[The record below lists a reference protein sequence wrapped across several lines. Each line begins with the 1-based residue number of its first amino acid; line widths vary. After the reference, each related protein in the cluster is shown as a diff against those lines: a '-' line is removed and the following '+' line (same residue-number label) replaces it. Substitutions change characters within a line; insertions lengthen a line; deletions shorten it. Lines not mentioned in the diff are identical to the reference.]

1 MHKEIFPDEPI
12 PQDDELFSDVFENRQ
27 NDRRKEPSEGYA
39 YVSVVGWF
47 DRREQT
53 RRKDDHYP
61 F

>member
-1 MHKEIFPDEPI
+1 MTNEIFPDEQI
-12 PQDDELFSDVFENRQ
+12 PQDDEIFSDVFENRQ
-27 NDRRKEPSEGYA
+27 SDRRKEPSEGYA
-39 YVSVVGWF
+39 YVSMVGWF